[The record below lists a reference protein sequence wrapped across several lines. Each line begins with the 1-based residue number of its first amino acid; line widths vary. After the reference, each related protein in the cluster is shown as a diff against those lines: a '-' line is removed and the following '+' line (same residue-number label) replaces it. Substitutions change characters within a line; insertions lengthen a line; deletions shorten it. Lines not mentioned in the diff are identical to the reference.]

1 MDMTKSRELKS
12 VAAIAHRAQAPAPFT
27 TRLTSEQL
35 EALRR
40 CARGISLRF
49 EAWEIVNALINGGY
63 AEKNLGGVI
72 TLTAKGK
79 DYVRMHAPQAKP

>member
-1 MDMTKSRELKS
+1 MNETRELKS
-12 VAAIAHRAQAPAPFT
+12 VATIAQRPELLAPFT
-27 TRLTSEQL
+27 TRLTAEQL
-35 EALRR
+35 EALSR

-49 EAWEIVNALINGGY
+49 EAWSIVNALIDAGY

-79 DYVRMHAPQAKP
+79 AYAWVHAPRKNS

>member
-1 MDMTKSRELKS
+1 MDMTKTHELKS
-12 VAAIAHRAQAPAPFT
+12 VAAIDHRAQAPAPFK
-27 TRLTSEQL
+27 TRLTTEQL

-49 EAWEIVNALINGGY
+49 EAWAILNPLVNGGY
-63 AEKNLGGVI
+63 AEKNLGGGV

-79 DYVRMHAPQAKP
+79 DYIRMHGPQAMP